1 MNEDDYKPDSIV
13 LGENQLSPMESVPA
27 LTGTTATLTGQEA
40 MPIGTQEN
48 YNYITGP
55 DGQKYA
61 VKNEPFIWKKFFI
74 GLGAPLFLMIVP
86 IILTSMATAMDD
98 NMWDDQYT
106 DESVELVR
114 VGTNQGTQY
123 SGYIGENFDDIGGC
137 SFFNTDYWGD
147 SMPNSSYY
155 ECDQKVREDRFADG
169 GGWTADYLIY
179 RQTNILETMTR
190 GEGTNYSAQY
200 EIFEGEIETCY
211 IFPDDASNNAYV
223 DYWCAPIWEDTNDVI
238 YGQNQSGHLSNV
250 GQIWRNNHTINF
262 DDGTDYGSDIEIRV
276 YIYELVGSIDYQ
288 TGQVQYDDGEWDGDS
303 LTFYVETHNWD
314 YDDEQQDR
322 IETLYGASVVLCLLA
337 PLVGIIFIIYGFAAG
352 GKAMGIGA
360 SVSLVLYPF
369 VAFFGCIA
377 ALSGGF

>member
-1 MNEDDYKPDSIV
+1 MNDEDFKPGSIV
-13 LGENQLSPMESVPA
+13 LGADQATTLQSAPA
-27 LTGTTATLTGQEA
+27 LTGTTAILTGQET
-40 MPIGTQEN
+40 MPAESQEN
-48 YNYITGP
+48 YNFITGP
-55 DGQKYA
+55 DGQTYA
-61 VKNEPFIWKKFFI
+61 VKDTPFVWKKFFI
-74 GLGAPLFLMIVP
+74 GLGVPLFLMIVP
-86 IILTSMATAMDD
+86 IILASMATVMDD

-106 DESVELVR
+106 DSR
-114 VGTNQGTQY
+114 VDLERENNGTQY
-123 SGYIGENFDDIGGC
+123 SGYIAENFDEIGGC
-137 SFFNTDYWGD
+137 SFFNTDYWSD
-147 SMPNSSYY
+147 SRPNSSYY
-155 ECDQKVREDRFADG
+155 ECDQYVREDRFADG

-211 IFPDDASNNAYV
+211 IFPDDASKNEYV
-223 DYWCAPIWEDTNDVI
+223 EYWCAPIYQDTNDVI
-238 YGQNQSGHLSNV
+238 YGRNQSGHMSYV

>member
-1 MNEDDYKPDSIV
+1 MS
-13 LGENQLSPMESVPA
+13 
-27 LTGTTATLTGQEA
+27 
-40 MPIGTQEN
+40 
-48 YNYITGP
+48 
-55 DGQKYA
+55 
-61 VKNEPFIWKKFFI
+61 
-74 GLGAPLFLMIVP
+74 
-86 IILTSMATAMDD
+86 
-98 NMWDDQYT
+98 
-106 DESVELVR
+106 
-114 VGTNQGTQY
+114 
-123 SGYIGENFDDIGGC
+123 
-137 SFFNTDYWGD
+137 
-147 SMPNSSYY
+147 
-155 ECDQKVREDRFADG
+155 
-169 GGWTADYLIY
+169 
-179 RQTNILETMTR
+179 
-190 GEGTNYSAQY
+190 
-200 EIFEGEIETCY
+200 
-211 IFPDDASNNAYV
+211 
-223 DYWCAPIWEDTNDVI
+223 
-238 YGQNQSGHLSNV
+238 HV